1 MTTSTP
7 PLVLPHRNAIL
18 AALQPLT
25 TRTSSP
31 IAIGEGGAPD
41 PIPTNKLYVAVY
53 VSPGMATTASLAG
66 ERTDFQVPFQVTS
79 VGPTAEK
86 ALWVADRVREVL
98 AVRLPVTGRGTW
110 QTEERGGPP
119 VQRDDGVTPP
129 LWFLPVQYRLSSIQ
143 S

>member
-1 MTTSTP
+1 MTAAP
-7 PLVLPHRNAIL
+7 PLALPHRNAIL

-25 TRTSSP
+25 ARTSSP
-31 IAIGEGGAPD
+31 IAVGEGGAPD
-41 PIPTNKLYVAVY
+41 PIPSNQMYVALY
-53 VSPGMATTASLAG
+53 VSPGTASIASLTG
-66 ERTDFQVPFQVTS
+66 DRTNFDVPFQVTS
-79 VGPTAEK
+79 VGPTPEK

-98 AVRLPVTGRGTW
+98 AVRLPVAGRGTW

-129 LWFLPVQYRLSSIQ
+129 LYYLPVQYRLSSIQ

>member
-1 MTTSTP
+1 VTTSLP

-18 AALQPLT
+18 AALQPLAS
-25 TRTSSP
+25 RANSP
-31 IAIGEGGAPD
+31 IAVGEGGAPD
-41 PIPTNKLYVAVY
+41 PIPTNQMYVAVY
-53 VSPGMATTASLAG
+53 VSPGTASVSSLTG
-66 ERTDFQVPFQVTS
+66 DRTDFQVPFQVTS
-79 VGPTAEK
+79 VGPTPEK

-129 LWFLPVQYRLSSIQ
+129 LWYLPVQYRLSSIQ

>member
-1 MTTSTP
+1 MTTAIP

-18 AALQPLT
+18 AALQPLA
-25 TRTSSP
+25 TRANSP

-41 PIPTNKLYVAVY
+41 PIPNNQMYVGLYVSA
-53 VSPGMATTASLAG
+53 GRATTASLAG
-66 ERTDFQVPFQVTS
+66 ERTNFQVPFQVTA
-79 VGPTAEK
+79 VGPTVEK
-86 ALWVADRVREVL
+86 CLWVADRVREVL

-110 QTEERGGPP
+110 QTEEQGGPD
-119 VQRDDGVTPP
+119 VQRDDDVTPP